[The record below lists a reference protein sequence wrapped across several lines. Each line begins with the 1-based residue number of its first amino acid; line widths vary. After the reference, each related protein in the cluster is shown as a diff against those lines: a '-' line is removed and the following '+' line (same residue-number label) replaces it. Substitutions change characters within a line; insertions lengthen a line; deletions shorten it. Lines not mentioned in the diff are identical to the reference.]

1 MRRGSTAV
9 RDVTLAILAGGEGSR
24 MGYPKGELRLGGRP
38 ILPVLLERF
47 AWEGPTL
54 LVTAP
59 GREHPT
65 GWERFTREV
74 SDPVGGQGPLRGV
87 LTALQNSGT
96 GVTVVAAVDMPRV
109 GPEQLR
115 WVARVLRERSGAEGL
130 MLRHEGQ
137 VQPLPA
143 AFRTTAAALVRR
155 ALESNRCS
163 LHGLMSYPSVVAT
176 DAPRKWGQEIWTN
189 LNSPDDLTG
198 LDSFR
203 G

>member
-1 MRRGSTAV
+1 M

-59 GREHPT
+59 GRQHPT

-74 SDPVGGQGPLRGV
+74 ADPVAGQGPLRGV
-87 LTALQNSGT
+87 LTALENSDT
-96 GVTVVAAVDMPRV
+96 PVTVVAAVDMPRV
-109 GPEQLR
+109 ASEQLR
-115 WVARVLRERSGAEGL
+115 WVTRQLYSHPDAVGL
-130 MLRHEGQ
+130 MPTHEGQ

-143 AFRTTAAALVRR
+143 AFRVTAAALVRR
-155 ALESNRCS
+155 ALESNRRS
-163 LHGLMSYPSVVAT
+163 LHGLLGDPSVVPV
-176 DAPRKWGQEIWTN
+176 DAPREWGDHVWTN
-189 LNSPDDLTG
+189 LNFPDDLTG
-198 LDSFR
+198 LDSSH

>member
-1 MRRGSTAV
+1 M

-59 GREHPT
+59 GRQHPT

-74 SDPVGGQGPLRGV
+74 ADPVAGQGPLRGV
-87 LTALQNSGT
+87 LTALENSDT
-96 GVTVVAAVDMPRV
+96 PVTVIAAVDMPRV
-109 GPEQLR
+109 GSEQLW
-115 WVARVLRERSGAEGL
+115 WVARELHGHPDAVGL
-130 MLRHEGQ
+130 MLRHRGQ

-143 AFRTTAAALVRR
+143 AFRVTAAALVRR
-155 ALESNRCS
+155 ALESNRRS
-163 LHGLMSYPSVVAT
+163 LHGLLGDPSVVPV
-176 DAPRKWGQEIWTN
+176 DAPREWGDHIWTN
-189 LNSPDDLTG
+189 LNFPDDLTG
-198 LDSFR
+198 LDSSH

>member
-1 MRRGSTAV
+1 MRRAV

-59 GREHPT
+59 GRQHPT
-65 GWERFTREV
+65 GWERFTREAA
-74 SDPVGGQGPLRGV
+74 DPVAGRGPLRGV
-87 LTALQNSGT
+87 LTALENSET

-109 GPEQLR
+109 GAEQLR
-115 WVARVLRERSGAEGL
+115 WVVQELERHPDAAGM

-143 AFRTTAAALVRR
+143 AFRATAAVLVRR
-155 ALESNRCS
+155 AVDSNRRS
-163 LHGLMSYPSVVAT
+163 LHGLLGDPSVVAV
-176 DAPRKWGQEIWTN
+176 DAPREWGDDVWTN
-189 LNSPDDLTG
+189 LNSPDDLTR
-198 LDSFR
+198 LDSSP
-203 G
+203 GY

>member
-1 MRRGSTAV
+1 M

-65 GWERFTREV
+65 GWERFTGEV
-74 SDPVGGQGPLRGV
+74 SDPVAGQGPLRGL
-87 LTALQNSGT
+87 LTALENSET
-96 GVTVVAAVDMPRV
+96 SVTVVAAVDMPGV
-109 GPEQLR
+109 GSEQLCR
-115 WVARVLRERSGAEGL
+115 VARELEGRPGAEGL
-130 MLRHEGQ
+130 MWRHEGQ

-143 AFRTTAAALVRR
+143 AFRATGAALVRR
-155 ALESNRCS
+155 ALESNRRS
-163 LHGLMSYPSVVAT
+163 LHGLLSDPSVVAV
-176 DAPRKWGQEIWTN
+176 DAPREWGEGIWTN
-189 LNSPDDLTG
+189 LNSPDDLTA
-198 LDSFR
+198 LDSDP